1 MSAPGWDF
9 YLHRKEGEML
19 PVWGSQEGLEEELG
33 KWFLGDIGRRGAY
46 PGGRVLDTDS
56 PY

>member
-56 PY
+56 PC